1 MAGKLPVAVI
11 ILTRNEEVNLLACL
25 ASIRDWASEIF
36 VVDSF
41 SADKTEQIA
50 KSAGAHFV
58 QHQFENQAQQFNW
71 ALANLEINSPWVL
84 RLDADERM
92 TKELWEEISLVLPRV
107 KPIVSGFL
115 MKRRVYFLGRWIRY
129 GGYYPAWFL
138 RLFRRGLAKS
148 EEREMDEHLVLLDG
162 RTQKLKNDFIDE
174 NKKDLTWWTQKHNE
188 YASREVQA
196 VVRRPFSGNQ
206 RLSFYYRWPILW
218 RALFYFVYRYFFRL
232 GFLDGREGLIFH
244 FLQGGWYRFL
254 VDAKIEEKKRG
265 LRRLK

>member
-1 MAGKLPVAVI
+1 MKLPVAII
-11 ILTRNEEVNLLACL
+11 ILTKNEELNLPACL
-25 ASIRDWASEIF
+25 GSIRDWSDEIF
-36 VVDSF
+36 IVDSF
-41 SADKTEQIA
+41 SVDDTEKIADRYAA
-50 KSAGAHFV
+50 KFV

-71 ALANLEINSPWVL
+71 ALANLPVVSPWIL
-84 RLDADERM
+84 KLDADERM
-92 TKELWEEISLVLPRV
+92 TRELWEEIAAVLPRLG
-107 KPIVSGFL
+107 PNIGGLL
-115 MKRRVYFLGRWIRY
+115 MKRRVYFLGRWIRH

-174 NKKDLTWWTQKHNE
+174 NKKDLSWWTQKHNE
-188 YASREVQA
+188 YAGREVQA

-206 RLSFYYRWPILW
+206 RLNFYYRWPILW
-218 RALFYFVYRYFFRL
+218 RALFYFLYRYFFQL

-254 VDAKIEEKKRG
+254 VDAKLDEYKKG
-265 LRRLK
+265 IAKDK